1 MKKEKASLKSSNH
14 TKAKVLAVVNGKG
27 GVGKTTTAVN
37 LAAILGEQKEVL
49 LVDADPQGSA
59 TWWIERSD
67 IEIDFDLTQETDP
80 KLLADLHKID
90 EYDLIVVD
98 TPPALRSEALKIVI
112 ARADYLVLPTPA
124 SPMDLSALIETVQKA
139 VMPLAVAYRVLLT
152 KVDPRSLKETL
163 EAQNTL
169 LELGIPACH
178 AFIRNYKAHER
189 AVLEGM
195 PIKQWRG
202 KNARE
207 AEADYRRVAEELQ
220 RDWHKSGE
228 KRIYL
233 TSYEKKSKI
242 QAIHPANPM
251 MSKQLHLHRDRPKD
265 SDKADPDAI
274 ALLPTPQ
281 KLK

>member
-1 MKKEKASLKSSNH
+1 MRKGKASSKSSH
-14 TKAKVLAVVNGKG
+14 PKTKILAVVNGKG

-37 LAAILGEQKEVL
+37 LAAILAEQNQVL

-67 IEIDFDLTQETDP
+67 AEMAFKLTQESDP
-80 KLLADLHKID
+80 KQLEGLHQISD
-90 EYDLIVVD
+90 YDIVVVD
-98 TPPALRSEALKIVI
+98 TPPALRSQALKAVI
-112 ARADYLVLPTPA
+112 AAADYLILPTPPA
-124 SPMDLSALIETVQKA
+124 PMDLSALIETVQKA
-139 VMPLAVAYRVLLT
+139 VVPLAIAHRVLLT

-178 AFIRNYKAHER
+178 AFVRHYKAHER

-195 PIKQWRG
+195 PVTQWRG

-220 RDWHKSGE
+220 RDWNKS
-228 KRIYL
+228 
-233 TSYEKKSKI
+233 
-242 QAIHPANPM
+242 
-251 MSKQLHLHRDRPKD
+251 
-265 SDKADPDAI
+265 
-274 ALLPTPQ
+274 
-281 KLK
+281 